1 VAQQL
6 GSWNLRE
13 KENLHFTRQGHPYLG
28 KLFTM
33 QLKPP
38 HRALIV
44 PFALSTLAAMAQQ
57 TPTPTAVT
65 SDLGR
70 VEITSGRDNDTQ
82 QRRESTAS
90 KIVIGREEI
99 ERQGDAN
106 LGEILKRMP
115 GITLGGAPGRG
126 GGIRMRGLS
135 QGYTQILLDGQ
146 RVPPGF
152 SVESLTPEMVERV
165 EIYRAPT
172 AETGAQAIAGTI
184 NIITREG
191 RKGMPTE
198 LKVGSSFQGGYASPT
213 ASLVKYQD
221 ADKWSANYTL
231 SVNRYAAPDHS
242 ENDLTRTDG
251 NGLTQRRRV
260 SDSHYNREGVNA
272 TARLQLKGDP
282 GETLTLMPF
291 VLLSQGKTP
300 GMMQATESL
309 NGAALAGSPAT
320 ATSENKNHFEVVR
333 INGQWRRKLSTDSNM
348 EMKFNVGGWN
358 SHNEFQQISTNTTLI
373 PSISENS
380 RVQDRSANLSGKYT
394 NVMGGGHQ
402 WVSGAEV
409 ESVRRTQN
417 VVGAYQAN
425 AGIAGT
431 ADYRASSLRYALYTQ
446 DEWQLTPQW
455 SSHLG
460 VRHEG
465 LTTEGKTSA
474 GDVTNQNNVF
484 TPLLHAMWRP
494 NPDSRDQVRMS
505 LTRSFKTPSMPTLL
519 ARRTFTRDD
528 NSATN
533 PDVSG
538 NPNLKPEIATG
549 VDVAVERYLPQGGVL
564 SASVFHR
571 RVQNLIRNVI
581 SQESSGRWLSSPQNI
596 SEAIT
601 EGIELEAKF
610 RMSQWIADAP
620 QIDLRN
626 NVSFYRSRVLSV
638 MGPDNRL
645 DQQPSMTANLGADYR
660 LKSAPLTLGGNVNY
674 NPGYSSRLS
683 ATQLNAVSQ
692 KRVMDVYGLWRLD
705 SSTAWRLT
713 LSNLDP
719 LSYTTSSAYSSSTV
733 LENSRTQNRSWTN
746 VQILLEKKL

>member
-1 VAQQL
+1 
-6 GSWNLRE
+6 
-13 KENLHFTRQGHPYLG
+13 
-28 KLFTM
+28 
-33 QLKPP
+33 
-38 HRALIV
+38 
-44 PFALSTLAAMAQQ
+44 MAQQ
-57 TPTPTAVT
+57 ASAPAAT
-65 SDLGR
+65 SDMGR
-70 VEITSGRDNDTQ
+70 IEISSGRDNDTQ

-152 SVESLTPEMVERV
+152 SVESLTPEMIERV

-213 ASLVKYQD
+213 ASMVKYHD
-221 ADKWSANYTL
+221 AEKWSANYTL
-231 SVNRYAAPDHS
+231 SANRYAAPDHS
-242 ENDLTRTDG
+242 ENDLTRNDG
-251 NGLTQRRRV
+251 TVRRRV
-260 SDSHYNREGVNA
+260 SDSHYVREGVNA
-272 TARLQLKGDP
+272 SARLQFKGDP

-291 VLLSQGKTP
+291 AILSQSKTP
-300 GMMQATESL
+300 GVMQSTQSV
-309 NGAALAGSPAT
+309 NGVAAAGSPAT
-320 ATSENKNHFEVVR
+320 ATNESQNHFALAR
-333 INGQWRRKLSTDSNM
+333 LNGQWRRKLSADSNM
-348 EMKFNVGGWN
+348 ELKFNVGGWN
-358 SHNEFQQISTNTTLI
+358 SHNEFQQTSSAPALI
-373 PSISENS
+373 PVATENS
-380 RVQDRSANLSGKYT
+380 HVQDRSVNMSGKYT
-394 NVMGGGHQ
+394 NVLGGGHQ
-402 WVSGAEV
+402 WVSGSEV
-409 ESVRRTQN
+409 ESVRRTQST
-417 VVGAYQAN
+417 VGAYQE
-425 AGIAGT
+425 IPRS
-431 ADYRASSLRYALYTQ
+431 ADFRASSMRYALYSQ
-446 DEWQLTPQW
+446 DEWQLTPNW
-455 SSHLG
+455 STHLG
-460 VRHEG
+460 ARYEG
-465 LTTEGKTSA
+465 LTTEGSTSA
-474 GDVTNQNNVF
+474 GDVANTSSVF

-494 NPDSRDQVRMS
+494 DPNSRDQVRMS
-505 LTRSFKTPSMPTLL
+505 LTRSFKTPTMPSLL
-519 ARRTFTRDD
+519 ARRTFTRDS

-549 VDVAVERYLPQGGVL
+549 LDVAIERYLPQGGVL
-564 SASVFHR
+564 SASMFHR

-581 SQESSGRWLSSPQNI
+581 TLEPGATGRWLSSPQNI
-596 SEAIT
+596 SEAVT

-610 RMSQWIADAP
+610 RMDQWITDAP
-620 QIDLRN
+620 RIDLRN

-645 DQQPSMTANLGADYR
+645 DQQPAMTANLGADYR
-660 LKSAPLTLGGNVNY
+660 LQSAPLTVGGNVSY
-674 NPGYSSRLS
+674 NPGYNTRLS
-683 ATQLNAVSQ
+683 AEQLVSVSQ
-692 KRVMDVYGLWRLD
+692 KRVIDVYGLWRLD
-705 SSTAWRLT
+705 SSTAWRLS

-719 LSYTTSSAYSSSTV
+719 RNYNTGSFYSAPGLS
-733 LENSRTQNRSWTN
+733 ENSRTQNRSWTN

>member
-1 VAQQL
+1 MRAHYLFRTVCLPFVLGVNAVGAQQA
-6 GSWNLRE
+6 
-13 KENLHFTRQGHPYLG
+13 T
-28 KLFTM
+28 
-33 QLKPP
+33 
-38 HRALIV
+38 
-44 PFALSTLAAMAQQ
+44 
-57 TPTPTAVT
+57 TPAPVT
-65 SDLGR
+65 SDMGR
-70 VEITSGRDNDTQ
+70 IEITTERDNDTQ

-126 GGIRMRGLS
+126 SGIRMRGLS

-152 SVESLTPEMVERV
+152 NVESLTPEMIERV

-213 ASLVKYQD
+213 ASLVKYHD
-221 ADKWSANYTL
+221 AEQWNANYTL

-242 ENDLTRTDG
+242 ENDVVRTDG
-251 NGLTQRRRV
+251 SGNTVRHRV
-260 SDSHYNREGVNA
+260 SESHYDRQGMNA
-272 TARLQLKGDP
+272 TARLQRKGAP
-282 GETLTLMPF
+282 GETFTLMPF
-291 VLLSQGKTP
+291 IALSQGKTP
-300 GMMQATESL
+300 GTMQVTETL
-309 NGAALAGSPAT
+309 NGALVAGSPASG
-320 ATSENKNHFEVVR
+320 TSENKNHFAVAR
-333 INGQWRRKLSTDSNM
+333 LNGQWKRRLSVDSNV
-348 EMKFNVGGWN
+348 EAKFNLGGWN
-358 SHNEFQQISTNTTLI
+358 SHNEFVQTSSNASLI
-373 PSISENS
+373 PAVRENS
-380 RVQDRSANLSGKYT
+380 HVQDRSTNLSGKYT

-402 WVSGAEV
+402 WVSGTEV
-409 ESVRRTQN
+409 ESVRRTQEIA
-417 VVGAYQAN
+417 GAYQAN
-425 AGIAGT
+425 QAVTGN
-431 ADYRASSLRYALYTQ
+431 ADYRASSMRYAVFSQ
-446 DEWQLTPQW
+446 DEWQLTPHW
-455 SSHLG
+455 ATHLG
-460 VRHEG
+460 ARYEA
-465 LTTEGKTSA
+465 LTTQGNTSL
-474 GDVTNQNNVF
+474 GDVTNRNSVF

-494 NPDSRDQVRMS
+494 DPDSRDQVRMS

-549 VDVAVERYLPQGGVL
+549 LDVAIERYLPQGGVL

-571 RVQNLIRNVI
+571 RVQNLIRNVTTK
-581 SQESSGRWLSSPQNI
+581 EASGRWLSSPQNI
-596 SEAIT
+596 SEAVT
-601 EGIELEAKF
+601 EGVELEAKF
-610 RMSQWIADAP
+610 RLDQWIAEAP
-620 QIDLRN
+620 RIDLRN
-626 NVSFYRSRVLSV
+626 NLSFYRSRVLSV

-645 DQQPSMTANLGADYR
+645 DQQPSMTANFGADYK
-660 LKSAPLTLGGNVNY
+660 LKSMPLTVGGNINY
-674 NPGYSSRLS
+674 NPSYSTRLS
-683 ATQLNAVSQ
+683 AEQLVTVAQ
-692 KRVMDVYGLWRLD
+692 KRVMDVYGLWRVD

-713 LSNLDP
+713 FNNLDP
-719 LSYTTSSAYSSSTV
+719 RAYSTNSVYSSASVQESSQTRS
-733 LENSRTQNRSWTN
+733 RSWTN

>member
-1 VAQQL
+1 MHSHHLSRSVWIPLALSATAVGAQQ
-6 GSWNLRE
+6 
-13 KENLHFTRQGHPYLG
+13 
-28 KLFTM
+28 
-33 QLKPP
+33 
-38 HRALIV
+38 
-44 PFALSTLAAMAQQ
+44 AA
-57 TPTPTAVT
+57 TPAAAP
-65 SDLGR
+65 SDMGR
-70 VEITSGRDNDTQ
+70 IEITSGRDNDTQ

-198 LKVGSSFQGGYASPT
+198 LKVGSSLQGGYASPT
-213 ASLVKYQD
+213 ASLVKYHD
-221 ADKWSANYTL
+221 AEKWTANYTL

-242 ENDLTRTDG
+242 ENDVYRTQSSG
-251 NGLTQRRRV
+251 VTQRHRV
-260 SDSHYNREGVNA
+260 SDSHYERTGMHA

-282 GETLTLMPF
+282 GETFTLMPF
-291 VLLSQGKTP
+291 VALSQGTTP
-300 GMMQATESL
+300 GSIQTTQTSPLAQTTGSTQASTNNE
-309 NGAALAGSPAT
+309 
-320 ATSENKNHFEVVR
+320 NHFMVAR
-333 INGQWRRKLSTDSNM
+333 LNGQWKRKLSTDSNM
-348 EMKFNVGGWN
+348 EWKFNLGGWN
-358 SHNEFQQISTNTTLI
+358 SHNEYQQVSGNPYLL
-373 PSISENS
+373 PSIQDDS
-380 RVQDRSANLSGKYT
+380 RTKDRSASLNGKYT

-402 WVSGAEV
+402 WVSGSEF
-409 ESVRRTQN
+409 ESVRRTQST
-417 VVGAYQAN
+417 VGAYQGVAGSADFNAN
-425 AGIAGT
+425 
-431 ADYRASSLRYALYTQ
+431 SMRYALYSQ
-446 DEWQLTPQW
+446 DEWQLTPHW
-455 SSHLG
+455 STHVG
-460 VRHEG
+460 ARYEG
-465 LTTEGKTSA
+465 LTTEGSTSA
-474 GDVTNQNNVF
+474 GNVTNRNSVF

-494 NPDSRDQVRMS
+494 NPESRDQVRMS
-505 LTRSFKTPSMPTLL
+505 LTRSFKTPTMPSLL
-519 ARRTFTRDD
+519 ARRTYTRDD

-549 VDVAVERYLPQGGVL
+549 LDVAVERYLPQGGVL
-564 SASVFHR
+564 SATAFHR
-571 RVQNLIRNVI
+571 SVQNLIRNVT
-581 SQESSGRWLSSPQNI
+581 SFDTSTNRWLSSPQNI
-596 SEAIT
+596 SEAVT

-610 RMSQWIADAP
+610 RMDQWIDDAP
-620 QIDLRN
+620 HIDLRN
-626 NVSFYRSRVLSV
+626 NLSFYRSRVLSI

-645 DQQPSMTANLGADYR
+645 DQQPSMTANFGADYK
-660 LKSAPLTLGGNVNY
+660 LKSVPLTVGGNVNY
-674 NPGYSSRLS
+674 NPGYTTRLS
-683 ATQLNAVSQ
+683 AEQLTTLSQ
-692 KRVMDVYGLWRLD
+692 KRVMDVYGLWRVD
-705 SSTAWRLT
+705 GSTAWRVT

-719 LSYTTSSAYSSSTV
+719 RHYNTGSVYSGNGVTESSQ
-733 LENSRTQNRSWTN
+733 TQNRSWTN

>member
-1 VAQQL
+1 M
-6 GSWNLRE
+6 
-13 KENLHFTRQGHPYLG
+13 HFQPTAHSL
-28 KLFTM
+28 L
-33 QLKPP
+33 
-38 HRALIV
+38 V
-44 PFALSTLAAMAQQ
+44 PFALSTFAAMAQ
-57 TPTPTAVT
+57 PTPAPATGT
-65 SDLGR
+65 SDMGR
-70 VEITSGRDNDTQ
+70 IEITSGRDNDTQ

-198 LKVGSSFQGGYASPT
+198 LKMGSSFQGGYVSPT
-213 ASLVKYQD
+213 ASVVKHHD
-221 ADKWSANYTL
+221 AERWTGNYTL
-231 SVNRYAAPDHS
+231 SVNRFAAPDHS
-242 ENDLTRTDG
+242 ENDLTRTDALG
-251 NGLTQRRRV
+251 TTLRQRV
-260 SDSHYNREGVNA
+260 SDSHYGRQGMNV

-282 GETLTLMPF
+282 GETFTLTPF
-291 VLLSQGKTP
+291 VLLSQGTTP
-300 GMMQATESL
+300 SSMRATESL
-309 NGAALAGSPAT
+309 NGVNLDGSPAT
-320 ATSENKNHFEVVR
+320 ATGENKNHFELAR
-333 INGQWRRKLSTDSNM
+333 LNGQWRRKLSMDSNM
-348 EMKFNVGGWN
+348 EWKFNVGGWN
-358 SHNEFQQISTNTTLI
+358 SHNEFQQNSTNILLI
-373 PSISENS
+373 PRVQENS
-380 RVQDRSANLSGKYT
+380 QVQDRSASLSGKYT

-402 WVSGAEV
+402 WVSGAEL
-409 ESVRRTQN
+409 ETVRRSQS
-417 VVGAYQAN
+417 VVGLYQKIS
-425 AGIAGT
+425 GS
-431 ADYRASSLRYALYTQ
+431 ADFRASTMRYAVYSQ
-446 DEWQLTPQW
+446 DEWQLTPNW
-455 SSHLG
+455 STHVGARS
-460 VRHEG
+460 EG
-465 LTTEGKTSA
+465 LTTEGSTSD
-474 GDVTNQNNVF
+474 GDVTNRNSVF

-519 ARRTFTRDD
+519 ARRAYTRDD

-549 VDVAVERYLPQGGVL
+549 LDVAVERYLPQGGVL

-571 RVQNLIRNVI
+571 RVQNLIRSVTTL
-581 SQESSGRWLSSPQNI
+581 EPGVTGRWLSRPQNI
-596 SEAIT
+596 SEAVT
-601 EGIELEAKF
+601 EGVELEAKF
-610 RMSQWIADAP
+610 RLDQWIAEAP
-620 QIDLRN
+620 HIDLRN
-626 NVSFYRSRVLSV
+626 NLSFYRSRVLSV

-645 DQQPSMTANLGADYR
+645 DQQPTMTANLGADYR
-660 LKSAPLTLGGNVNY
+660 LKSAPLTFGGNVNY
-674 NPGYSSRLS
+674 NPGYSTRLS
-683 ATQLNAVSQ
+683 AEQLTTVSQ
-692 KRVMDVYGLWRLD
+692 KQVMDVYGLWRLD

-719 LSYTTSSAYSSSTV
+719 RTYTTGSIYSGNGV
-733 LENSRTQNRSWTN
+733 AENSRIQNRSWTN

>member
-1 VAQQL
+1 M
-6 GSWNLRE
+6 
-13 KENLHFTRQGHPYLG
+13 HF
-28 KLFTM
+28 
-33 QLKPP
+33 KPIA
-38 HRALIV
+38 HTLLV
-44 PFALSTLAAMAQQ
+44 PFAFSTFAALAQQ
-57 TPTPTAVT
+57 VPAPAAVT
-65 SDLGR
+65 SDMGR
-70 VEITSGRDNDTQ
+70 IDITSGRDNETQ

-198 LKVGSSFQGGYASPT
+198 LKVGSSFQGGYVSPT
-213 ASLVKYQD
+213 ASLVKYHD
-221 ADKWSANYTL
+221 AEKWTANYTL

-242 ENDLTRTDG
+242 ENDLTRVDSAGTT
-251 NGLTQRRRV
+251 LRQRV
-260 SDSHYNREGVNA
+260 SDSHYGRESMNA
-272 TARLQLKGDP
+272 SARLQLKGDP
-282 GETLTLMPF
+282 GETLTLTPF
-291 VLLSQGKTP
+291 VILSQAKTP
-300 GMMQATESL
+300 SSMRATESL
-309 NGAALAGSPAT
+309 NGVDVAGSPAT
-320 ATSENKNHFEVVR
+320 ANSESKNHFQLAR
-333 INGQWRRKLSTDSNM
+333 LNGQWRRKLSTDSNM
-348 EMKFNVGGWN
+348 EWKFNLGGWN
-358 SHNEFQQISTNTTLI
+358 SHNEFQQTSTNRLI
-373 PSISENS
+373 IPTASENAH
-380 RVQDRSANLSGKYT
+380 VQDRSANLSGKYT

-402 WVSGAEV
+402 WVSGSEV
-409 ESVRRTQN
+409 ESVRRTQS
-417 VVGAYQAN
+417 VVGAYQTM
-425 AGIAGT
+425 AGS
-431 ADYRASSLRYALYTQ
+431 ADYRASTTRYALYSQ
-446 DEWQLTPQW
+446 DEWQLTPNW
-455 SSHLG
+455 SSHVG
-460 VRHEG
+460 ARYEG
-465 LTTEGKTSA
+465 LTTEGSTSA
-474 GDVTNQNNVF
+474 GDVTNRNSVF

-505 LTRSFKTPSMPTLL
+505 LTRSFKTPTMPTLL
-519 ARRTFTRDD
+519 ARRAYTRDE

-538 NPNLKPEIATG
+538 NPNLKPEVATG
-549 VDVAVERYLPQGGVL
+549 LDVAVERYLSQGGVL
-564 SASVFHR
+564 SASAFHR
-571 RVQNLIRNVI
+571 RVQNLIRNVTTL
-581 SQESSGRWLSSPQNI
+581 ESGANGRWLSSPQNI
-596 SEAIT
+596 SEAVT

-610 RMSQWIADAP
+610 RMDQWIADAP
-620 QIDLRN
+620 HIDLRN

-674 NPGYSSRLS
+674 NPGYRTRLS
-683 ATQLNAVSQ
+683 AEQLSTVSQ
-692 KRVMDVYGLWRLD
+692 KRVMDLYGLWRLD
-705 SSTAWRLT
+705 STTAWRLT

-719 LSYTTSSAYSSSTV
+719 RNYNTGSVYSGNGVT
-733 LENSRTQNRSWTN
+733 ENSRTQNQSWTN